1 MAQNELKQVEADLDR
16 ESREDGEL
24 RDRFQQRWARPA
36 SAALNS
42 TLREKIAGA
51 HAVSVGRGLCGQA
64 RTMDGKADA
73 TASWMMSVWWCLSP
87 ASSTAQWLTIRAL
100 EVMLSVWLTAG
111 CMLSQYNG
119 SKM

>member
-1 MAQNELKQVEADLDR
+1 MWAQDLREVAQNELKQVEADLDR

-51 HAVSVGRGLCGQA
+51 QAVCVGGGFVCRLVRIRMA
-64 RTMDGKADA
+64 NLM
-73 TASWMMSVWWCLSP
+73 
-87 ASSTAQWLTIRAL
+87 WLYP
-100 EVMLSVWLTAG
+100 G
-111 CMLSQYNG
+111 
-119 SKM
+119 